1 MATLLD
7 ATLISFLMP
16 LFVFLFIFVVIYALL
31 TKTKLFG
38 EKQVAL
44 NFLAAI
50 CVAAVAV
57 FAGNLITLI
66 GSVTPWIVFIIVILV
81 LIFGMYRMFGIEDKE
96 IWTNIGGQTLVYVII
111 LLIVLIGLTQVFEPQ
126 ISPYSDGQEP
136 GTIAK
141 DSGLAG
147 KNVKNEVITTLTHPR
162 ILGALFILLVSAF
175 TVKLLVDRAE

>member
-50 CVAAVAV
+50 CIAAVAV

-66 GSVTPWIVFIIVILV
+66 GTVTPWIVFIIIILV
-81 LIFGMYRMFGIEDKE
+81 FIFGMYKLFGVEDKE
-96 IWTNIGGQTLVYVII
+96 IWDSIGGKTLVYIII
-111 LLIVLIGLTQVFEPQ
+111 LIIVLVGLSIVFEPQ
-126 ISPYSDGQEP
+126 ISPYAP
-136 GTIAK
+136 GENATGI
-141 DSGLAG
+141 AG
-147 KNVKNEVITTLTHPR
+147 KDVKSEVITTITHPR
-162 ILGALFILLVSAF
+162 VLGALFILLVAAF
-175 TVKLLVDRAE
+175 TVKLLVDKVEK

>member
-7 ATLISFLMP
+7 ATLISFLLP
-16 LFVFLFIFVVIYALL
+16 LFIFLFIFVVIYALL

-50 CVAAVAV
+50 CVSAVAV
-57 FAGNLITLI
+57 FAGDLITLI
-66 GSVTPWIVFIIVILV
+66 GTVTPWIVFIIVILV
-81 LIFGMYRMFGIEDKE
+81 LIFGMYKLFGVDDKE

-111 LLIVLIGLTQVFEPQ
+111 LLIILIGLTQVFEPQ
-126 ISPYSDGQEP
+126 ISPYDDQQP
-136 GTIAK
+136 GTAAAG
-141 DSGLAG
+141 GLAG